1 MLGGT
6 SMVNQ
11 IINSVL
17 TNMSPHLN
25 SSQLT
30 ILAQCLIHTL
40 HDTTISISPAQ
51 LPSAIGYNDS
61 LLRQFAA
68 SKRLEGKSPLT
79 IAQYLRAS
87 QRFLS
92 AVNKHCTDITA
103 LDIKYYLSVYAS
115 TGVSSTT
122 VHNELHFISAFFSWL
137 MDEEFIVRNPAHKI
151 KNIRKDTPP
160 KYLLT
165 DNDINQMHN
174 ASHNKRNQ
182 AIIDVLAS
190 TGLRVSELAALN
202 RNSISPEGAVCVYA
216 TKTHSYRT
224 VYLTPTAKNSLNTY
238 LSSRTDHHPAVFL
251 TARGHRITAR
261 NIEDIVHQTS
271 VAAGI
276 PHTITVHSIRRYLA
290 TALHRRGCPLTYVS
304 RLLGHASTS
313 MTEQYYIQLSSDDL
327 QAAYIKYATQ

>member
-1 MLGGT
+1 MT
-6 SMVNQ
+6 Q
-11 IINSVL
+11 TIIS
-17 TNMSPHLN
+17 
-25 SSQLT
+25 T
-30 ILAQCLIHTL
+30 ILADMAPHLDSAQLAMLSDSLICVL
-40 HDTTISISPAQ
+40 HDVVISAPARQ
-51 LPSAIGYNDS
+51 LPAAPENNDS

-165 DNDINQMHN
+165 GKWRCAGD
-174 ASHNKRNQ
+174 
-182 AIIDVLAS
+182 L
-190 TGLRVSELAALN
+190 
-202 RNSISPEGAVCVYA
+202 SIC
-216 TKTHSYRT
+216 
-224 VYLTPTAKNSLNTY
+224 
-238 LSSRTDHHPAVFL
+238 
-251 TARGHRITAR
+251 
-261 NIEDIVHQTS
+261 
-271 VAAGI
+271 
-276 PHTITVHSIRRYLA
+276 
-290 TALHRRGCPLTYVS
+290 
-304 RLLGHASTS
+304 
-313 MTEQYYIQLSSDDL
+313 TEQDLCCSSNPH
-327 QAAYIKYATQ
+327 

>member
-1 MLGGT
+1 
-6 SMVNQ
+6 MVNQ

-40 HDTTISISPAQ
+40 HDTTISISSSQ

-165 DNDINQMHN
+165 GKWRCAGD
-174 ASHNKRNQ
+174 
-182 AIIDVLAS
+182 L
-190 TGLRVSELAALN
+190 
-202 RNSISPEGAVCVYA
+202 SIC
-216 TKTHSYRT
+216 
-224 VYLTPTAKNSLNTY
+224 
-238 LSSRTDHHPAVFL
+238 
-251 TARGHRITAR
+251 
-261 NIEDIVHQTS
+261 
-271 VAAGI
+271 
-276 PHTITVHSIRRYLA
+276 
-290 TALHRRGCPLTYVS
+290 
-304 RLLGHASTS
+304 
-313 MTEQYYIQLSSDDL
+313 TEQDLCCSSNPH
-327 QAAYIKYATQ
+327 